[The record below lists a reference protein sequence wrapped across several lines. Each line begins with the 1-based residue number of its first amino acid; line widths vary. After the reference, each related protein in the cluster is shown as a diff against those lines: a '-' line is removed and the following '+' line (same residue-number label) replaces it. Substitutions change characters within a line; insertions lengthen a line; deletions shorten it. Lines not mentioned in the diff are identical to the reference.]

1 MSTFTDNCTCYPSS
15 KKPFLN
21 ANREPQQDTK
31 QRSTGHGN
39 PQWMYL
45 YHIPYVFMA
54 LEHERRG
61 TGIILRARIPG
72 SLLKGA
78 AQTRTEQWQ
87 YQLTY

>member
-1 MSTFTDNCTCYPSS
+1 MQMETITENHNRTQSRDQQVMAIPSGCTYI
-15 KKPFLN
+15 
-21 ANREPQQDTK
+21 T
-31 QRSTGHGN
+31 
-39 PQWMYL
+39 YL
-45 YHIPYVFMA
+45 MFMA

-87 YQLTY
+87 YQ